1 VDNMGLSGFI
11 VDNMD
16 DAVRA
21 TKQAGTLDRAACRA
35 EFMKRFSAPIM
46 ARQYVKVY
54 ESMVAA
60 KSGAPETVP
69 AGPDAEID
77 TLLTL

>member
-1 VDNMGLSGFI
+1 
-11 VDNMD
+11 MD
-16 DAVRA
+16 EAVNA
-21 TKQAGTLDRAACRA
+21 VQQAATLDRAVCRA

-46 ARQYVKVY
+46 AQQYVKLY
-54 ESMVAA
+54 EAVVAA
-60 KSGAPETVP
+60 KSAAPETVP